1 MLYKSNCYK
10 LIEKTISGG
19 DMEVVTF
26 FNNKGGVGKT
36 TTIVN
41 LASYLSIYKGKK
53 ILLVDLDPQSN
64 STQIIVP
71 EDQWRN
77 FYGPECT
84 KRTIYD
90 YFRLMDAGEPVL
102 KRYEIPITKD
112 ENNFKIDLIPGH
124 PNLSIIDDLMSK
136 SWTGAIGKDKGD
148 LRRLNWLNQLKSFF
162 PEYDY
167 MFLDVGPSLG
177 ALNRSILL
185 NSEYFI
191 TPMASDIFSLLGIEN
206 IAKWMTRWIEFYKD
220 ALTNLRKMDE
230 NFTKEF
236 CIEYLI
242 NYQIENSCKFIGYS
256 VQQYSKRKFKSGVR
270 PTQAYE
276 RVIQNINAEIVK
288 HLSVFNKPGLRTQD
302 IKLGDI
308 PYVYSI
314 IPLSQTSNMPIFELA
329 YKNGLRGNQTSS
341 VDEYKNFIENIAN
354 NFLRN
359 VGDINVN

>member
-1 MLYKSNCYK
+1 
-10 LIEKTISGG
+10 
-19 DMEVVTF
+19 MEVITF

-41 LASYLSIYKGKK
+41 LASYLSIYKNKR

-64 STQIIVP
+64 STQIIIP
-71 EDQWRN
+71 EEQWRD
-77 FYGPECT
+77 FYGPESSR
-84 KRTIYD
+84 KTIYD
-90 YFRLMDAGEPVL
+90 FFKLMDAGEPIL
-102 KRYEIPITKD
+102 KKFDIPIKEY

-162 PEYDY
+162 QEYDY
-167 MFLDVGPSLG
+167 IFLDVGPSLG

-206 IAKWMTRWIEFYKD
+206 IAKWMNRWMEFYKD
-220 ALTNLRKMDE
+220 ALSNLSKMDE
-230 NFTKEF
+230 NFTNEF
-236 CIEYLI
+236 CKEYLI
-242 NYQIENSCKFIGYS
+242 NNNIDNSCKFIGYS

-276 RVIQNINAEIVK
+276 KVIQNINCEIVK
-288 HLSVFNKPGLRTQD
+288 HLSSFKKNGLCDDD

-314 IPLSQTSNMPIFELA
+314 IPLSQTSNMPIFELS
-329 YKNGLRGNQTSS
+329 YKSGLRGNQTSS
-341 VDEYKNFIENIAN
+341 VNEYKDFMEKIAA

-359 VGDINVN
+359 VGESND

>member
-1 MLYKSNCYK
+1 
-10 LIEKTISGG
+10 
-19 DMEVVTF
+19 MEVVTF

-41 LASYLSIYKGKK
+41 LASYLSIYKNKK

-64 STQIIVP
+64 STQIIIP
-71 EDQWRN
+71 EDEWRD
-77 FYGPECT
+77 FYGPEST
-84 KRTIYD
+84 KKTIYD
-90 YFRLMDAGEPVL
+90 YFKLMDAGEPIL
-102 KRYEIPITKD
+102 KKYEVPIRKS
-112 ENNFKIDLIPGH
+112 ENNFKVDLIPGH

-162 PEYDY
+162 EKDYDF

-206 IAKWMTRWIEFYKD
+206 IAKWMKRWIEFYKD
-220 ALTNLRKMDE
+220 ALANLSKMDD

-236 CIEYLI
+236 CNEYLI
-242 NYQIENSCKFIGYS
+242 NNEIEKSCKFIGYS

-276 RVIQNINAEIVK
+276 KVIKNINSEIIK
-288 HLSVFNKPGLRTQD
+288 HLSTFNKEGLCDQD

-329 YKNGLRGNQTSS
+329 YKDGVRGNQTSS
-341 VDEYKNFIENIAN
+341 VNEYKEFMEKIAN

-359 VGDINVN
+359 VGDINE